1 MAAYDLTVGR
11 QEPGKNSV
19 GGLKAVYFVTSGM
32 LTPADLTYDVTN
44 TDAIATATP
53 VTTAVK
59 YDLRGAN
66 SLDETIVSS
75 REMGTTFFQ
84 LKLALKLKK
93 LSMKDH
99 KELKLL
105 AFGRPQCVVEDNN
118 GNYFF
123 CGLKNG
129 LDVTGGTIARGA
141 NLADLSGYT
150 LELSGEEPVPA
161 NFLSG
166 TLAAVLKTI
175 TSGTNV

>member
-1 MAAYDLTVGR
+1 MGAYDLTAGR

-53 VTTAVK
+53 ATTAVQF
-59 YDLRGAN
+59 DLRGAN
-66 SLDETIVSS
+66 TFDETVTSS
-75 REMGTTFFQ
+75 REMGTTFYEG
-84 LKLALKLKK
+84 KLSLKLKK

-129 LDVTGGTIARGA
+129 LDVTGGTIARGGA
-141 NLADLSGYT
+141 LADHSGYT

-175 TSGTNV
+175 TVGTNV

>member
-1 MAAYDLTVGR
+1 MGAYDLTVGR
-11 QEPGKNSV
+11 QEPGKNSN
-19 GGLKAVYFVTSGM
+19 GGLKAVYFLTSGM
-32 LTPADLTYDVTN
+32 LGLADLTFSVTD

-53 VTTAVK
+53 ATTAVK
-59 YDLRGAN
+59 FDLKGTN
-66 SLDETIVSS
+66 SFDETIVSS
-75 REMGTTFFQ
+75 RENGTTVFQ
-84 LKLALKLKK
+84 QKLSLKLKK
-93 LSMKDH
+93 LSAKDH

-105 AFGRPQCVVEDNN
+105 SFGRPQCVVEDNN

-141 NLADLSGYT
+141 QMGDHSGYT
-150 LELSGEEPVPA
+150 LELSGEEQTPA

-175 TSGTNV
+175 TNGTNV